1 MVGWGAA
8 TAVVA
13 GSLALSSLTGP
24 EPRDCPEPASPN
36 PTPARVDA
44 HRSMDHGKDH
54 GSHHGTHHETH
65 HGGTAGGDDAVT
77 IGPTCNQ
84 VEMAGP
90 GESAYV
96 PDIAAASVA
105 DRRKAQRLLDGVNEF
120 CDRHSGETLAETWRP
135 GPSSPPGASHH
146 GNPDSDSRGLDPANP
161 RTALIYDGELGGVMF
176 VGRPLPSLGSIPRA
190 HSHDPSTPTEMLHVY
205 CTTNLREAFT
215 PNRQLGIKADLQP
228 LRQSI
233 RPAVMDLDESQLRAV
248 LARVRGYAGDEVVN
262 VTPVENSADGGPDPV
277 LQAMRT
283 EIRRSLLLLDERQLR
298 KLRSLIRSY

>member
-1 MVGWGAA
+1 MRPAAVVGCGAA
-8 TAVVA
+8 AALLV
-13 GSLALSSLTGP
+13 GSLGLSSLFGS
-24 EPRDCPEPASPN
+24 EPRVCPDAAPRHASGG
-36 PTPARVDA
+36 T
-44 HRSMDHGKDH
+44 
-54 GSHHGTHHETH
+54 HHGTDHSTH
-65 HGGTAGGDDAVT
+65 HGGSGHAEAVAQVT
-77 IGPTCNQ
+77 TGPTCNQ

-90 GESAYV
+90 AESTYV
-96 PDIAAASVA
+96 PDIAAASVV

-161 RTALIYDGELGGVMF
+161 RTALIYDGELDGVMF

-190 HSHDPSTPTEMLHVY
+190 HSPDPSTPTEMVHVY

-233 RPAVMDLDESQLRAV
+233 RPAVMSLDESQLRTV
-248 LARVRGYAGDEVVN
+248 LARVRGDAGDDVVN

-283 EIRRSLLLLDERQLR
+283 EIRRSLLFLDERQLR
-298 KLRSLIRSY
+298 RLQSLIRSH